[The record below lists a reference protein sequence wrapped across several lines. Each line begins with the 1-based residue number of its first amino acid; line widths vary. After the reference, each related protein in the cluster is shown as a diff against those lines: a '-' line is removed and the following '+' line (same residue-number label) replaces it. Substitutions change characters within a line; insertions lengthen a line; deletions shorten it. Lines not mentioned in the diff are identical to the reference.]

1 MKRLTLRNVGQIKEA
16 DLRFG
21 DLTVLVGPQAS
32 GKSISLQWLKL
43 LADTGL
49 IQRQMKTYGLD
60 YDGSLPQFL
69 DVYFGEGMQA
79 IWKAESVIQ
88 VDGKDWN
95 TEWRIGR
102 LQPEKPES
110 AFFIPAQRVIALTN
124 GWPRP
129 FQSYS
134 VGDPYT
140 VRAFSEGLR
149 LLMEREFT
157 GSGPLF
163 PKPNRLK
170 SDYRTLL
177 QQSVFGGFA
186 LSVDKVQAQK
196 RLVLQSGEKPL
207 PYMVWS
213 AGQREF
219 VPLLLGL
226 YWLMPP
232 SKVARRGDIEWVVI
246 EELEMGLHPRAI
258 SVVLLLVLELMSRG
272 YKVCLSTHSPQVLE
286 LVWALEAL
294 RKHQGKADD
303 LLDLF
308 DAPHSLGLREM
319 AKAAVSKRSKV
330 YYFDPV
336 GVVKDITELDPSS
349 AEAQE
354 ASWGGLLEFSARAN
368 QAVAKAVANSPGFS
382 SGDLFAEGK

>member
-1 MKRLTLRNVGQIKEA
+1 MKRLTLRNIGQIKEA
-16 DLRFG
+16 DLHFG

-60 YDGSLPQFL
+60 YDGSLLQFL
-69 DVYFGEGMQA
+69 DVYFGEGMRSIWREDSA
-79 IWKAESVIQ
+79 IQI
-88 VDGKDWN
+88 DGKALN
-95 TEWRIGR
+95 TEWRISR
-102 LQPEKPES
+102 LQPEKAEA

-129 FQSYS
+129 FQGYS

-163 PKPNRLK
+163 PKSNRLK
-170 SDYRTLL
+170 SDYRALL
-177 QQSVFGGFA
+177 QQTVFADFA

-196 RLVLQSGEKPL
+196 RLVLQAGDRPL

-232 SKVARRGDIEWVVI
+232 SKVARRGEIEWVVI

-286 LVWALEAL
+286 LVWALAAL
-294 RKHQGKADD
+294 RKHKGSADD

-308 DAPHSLGLREM
+308 EAPHSAGLRDIARE
-319 AKAAVSKRSKV
+319 AVSKTSKV
-330 YYFDPV
+330 YYFDPA
-336 GVVKDITELDPSS
+336 GTAKDITDLDPASS
-349 AEAQE
+349 EAQE

-368 QAVAKAVANSPGFS
+368 ETVAKAVANSPDFA
-382 SGDLFAEGK
+382 SGDLFAEEK